1 MVILDEKAIA
11 FHLWN
16 LHASAQLCYICPKRW
31 LFAGGLLKG
40 MVSIA
45 VRVSSAH
52 PPSFRPL
59 FNPTTLTGETSF
71 TTQKLTST
79 GKMTDNRLVGK
90 AQDLKSEDPVSNPN
104 LALYNHAT
112 LDKAGFELQ
121 CPLLYIMWIIMPYL
135 TILSNASVTFH
146 GLFL

>member
-1 MVILDEKAIA
+1 M
-11 FHLWN
+11 HL
-16 LHASAQLCYICPKRW
+16 P
-31 LFAGGLLKG
+31 
-40 MVSIA
+40 
-45 VRVSSAH
+45 SSATSAPRDGSLLGGSSKAWSLLQSESPLCT
-52 PPSFRPL
+52 PPSLRPL

-79 GKMTDNRLVGK
+79 GKMTDNRLVEK

-121 CPLLYIMWIIMPYL
+121 CPLLCTMWIIMPYL